1 MGTQKCFV
9 VMHYRLGV
17 SRKHSQIL
25 REKQN
30 TKTSFLHSLIVIQ
43 ESGSGREMKPF

>member
-17 SRKHSQIL
+17 SRKTQSNTE
-25 REKQN
+25 REAK
-30 TKTSFLHSLIVIQ
+30 H
-43 ESGSGREMKPF
+43 